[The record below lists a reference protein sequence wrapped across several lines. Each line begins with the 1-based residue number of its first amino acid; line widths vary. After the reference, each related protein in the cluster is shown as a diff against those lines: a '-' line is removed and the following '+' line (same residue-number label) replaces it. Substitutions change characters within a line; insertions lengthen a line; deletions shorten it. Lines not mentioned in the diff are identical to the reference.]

1 MQDADD
7 DGRVDARVDDM
18 VARGT
23 AQCPLLRVEDGR
35 MAAGAAEAV
44 GPVPAIEMQRCVE
57 GIEARQLGLLVLA
70 DALDGLEAEVIR
82 HDGYDGLSVAEQQEE
97 CLLANR
103 EQIDA
108 TLWAAELGKSWEKL
122 ALVLAHEHVAVFE
135 DEDDA
140 LVRRLS

>member
-35 MAAGAAEAV
+35 MTAGAAEAV
-44 GPVPAIEMQRCVE
+44 GPVPAIEMQRRVE
-57 GIEARQLGLLVLA
+57 GIEARQLGLLVLS
-70 DALDGLEAEVIR
+70 DALDGLEVEAVW
-82 HDGYDGLSVAEQQEE
+82 YDGLSIAEQQEE

-108 TLWAAELGKSWEKL
+108 ALWAAELGKSWEKL

>member
-1 MQDADD
+1 MRKILISALILICAVTLACGCAPKTPTSSPGGSSANAEISIKSLVVKKMPTKTEYFEGENFDPT
-7 DGRVDARVDDM
+7 GM
-18 VARGT
+18 II
-23 AQCPLLRVEDGR
+23 
-35 MAAGAAEAV
+35 EAV
-44 GPVPAIEMQRCVE
+44 W
-57 GIEARQLGLLVLA
+57 
-70 DALDGLEAEVIR
+70 
-82 HDGYDGLSVAEQQEE
+82 YDGLSIAEQQEE

-108 TLWAAELGKSWEKL
+108 ALWAAELGKSWEKL

>member
-35 MAAGAAEAV
+35 MTADATEAV
-44 GPVPAIEMQRCVE
+44 GPVPAIEMQRRVE
-57 GIEARQLGLLVLA
+57 GVEARQLGLLVLA
-70 DALDGLEAEVIR
+70 DALDRLKVEAFR
-82 HDGYDGLSVAEQQEE
+82 DDGLSVAEQQEE
-97 CLLANR
+97 CLFADR
-103 EQIDA
+103 EQIDTA
-108 TLWAAELGKSWEKL
+108 LWAVELGKGREEL
-122 ALVLAHEHVAVFE
+122 AFLLAHEHVAVFE

-140 LVRRLS
+140 LVRRLG

>member
-1 MQDADD
+1 M
-7 DGRVDARVDDM
+7 
-18 VARGT
+18 T
-23 AQCPLLRVEDGR
+23 
-35 MAAGAAEAV
+35 AGATEAV
-44 GPVPAIEMQRCVE
+44 GPVPAIEMQRRVE
-57 GIEARQLGLLVLA
+57 GIEARQLGLLVLS
-70 DALDGLEAEVIR
+70 DALDGLEVEAVW
-82 HDGYDGLSVAEQQEE
+82 YDGLSIAEQQEE

-108 TLWAAELGKSWEKL
+108 ALWAAELGKSWEKL